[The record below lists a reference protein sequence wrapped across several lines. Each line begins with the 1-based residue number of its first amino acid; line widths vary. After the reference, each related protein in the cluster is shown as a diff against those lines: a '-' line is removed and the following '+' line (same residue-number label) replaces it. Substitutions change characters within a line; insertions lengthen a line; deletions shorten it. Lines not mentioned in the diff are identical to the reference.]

1 MKEKKPTSGKPPEK
15 KPVKTTTPREA
26 NPSIKL
32 ANLLRKEGFAAD
44 KVKKTQEELKAIQK
58 DIQKMW
64 EARNEQAAELL
75 NDTPEE

>member
-1 MKEKKPTSGKPPEK
+1 VKPA
-15 KPVKTTTPREA
+15 TPREA
-26 NPSIKL
+26 NPSIAL

-44 KVKKTQEELKAIQK
+44 RVKKAQEELKAIQK